1 MHLSAFAFKYNT
13 MSEKAFKHKL
23 YVKTNEEVTFTPETL
38 EKVKSIIAH
47 YPEGKQKSAL
57 IPILH
62 IAQEELGGS
71 LNANIMD
78 YVAGL
83 LDITP
88 IEVYEVATFYSQFY
102 IDPVGKYV
110 IEVCQTGP
118 CAICGGEKI
127 IEYLEQKLKI
137 KVGETTPD
145 NLFTLKAVECL
156 GACGSAPV
164 MQVNTEFYE
173 FLDVHKIDE
182 IINDLCSKSKLK
194 KSEKLTWKERLS

>member
-1 MHLSAFAFKYNT
+1 
-13 MSEKAFKHKL
+13 MSGKHFKHKL
-23 YVKTNEEVTFTPETL
+23 YVKKGLDISFTPETL
-38 EKVKSIIAH
+38 EKIQTIISH
-47 YPEGKQKSAL
+47 YPEGQHKSAL

-71 LNANIMD
+71 LNVDIMD

-83 LDITP
+83 LNITP

-118 CAICGGEKI
+118 CAICGGEDI
-127 IEYLEQKLKI
+127 IAYLEDKLQI
-137 KVGETTPD
+137 KVGATTDD
-145 NLFTLKAVECL
+145 NLFSLKAVECL

-164 MQVNTEFYE
+164 MQVNTEFHE
-173 FLDVHKIDE
+173 FLDLQKIDE
-182 IINDLCSKSKLK
+182 IIAKLRSESEVK
-194 KSEKLTWKERLS
+194 KPEELTWKERLS

>member
-1 MHLSAFAFKYNT
+1 
-13 MSEKAFKHKL
+13 MSEKLFKHKL
-23 YVKTNEEVTFTPETL
+23 YVKKGIEISFTPQTMK
-38 EKVKSIIAH
+38 KVQEIISH

-57 IPILH
+57 IPVLH
-62 IAQEELGGS
+62 IAQEEMGGS
-71 LNANIMD
+71 LNVDIMD
-78 YVAGL
+78 YVAEL
-83 LDITP
+83 LGITP

-118 CAICGGEKI
+118 CAICGGEDI
-127 IEYLEQKLKI
+127 IAYLEEKLEI

-145 NLFTLKAVECL
+145 NLFTLKVVECL

-173 FLDVHKIDE
+173 FLDTQKIDE
-182 IINDLCSKSKLK
+182 IITDLRSKSNSTKP
-194 KSEKLTWKERLS
+194 EALTWKERLS

>member
-1 MHLSAFAFKYNT
+1 MRLSAFAFKYNT

-23 YVKTNEEVTFTPETL
+23 YVKSNEEIAFTPETL
-38 EKVKSIIAH
+38 DRVKSIITH

-71 LNANIMD
+71 LNVDIMD

-118 CAICGGEKI
+118 CAICGGEKLI
-127 IEYLEQKLKI
+127 DHLEKKLEI

-145 NLFTLKAVECL
+145 NLFTLKTVECL

-173 FLDVHKIDE
+173 FLDIHKIDE
-182 IINDLCSKSKLK
+182 IINDLRSKSKLK

>member
-1 MHLSAFAFKYNT
+1 
-13 MSEKAFKHKL
+13 MSEKLFKYKL
-23 YVKTNEEVTFTPETL
+23 YVKNNNDVSFTPETL
-38 EKVKSIIAH
+38 EKIQTIISH
-47 YPEGKQKSAL
+47 YPDGQHKSAL

-71 LNANIMD
+71 LNVDIMD

-83 LDITP
+83 LNITP

-118 CAICGGEKI
+118 CAICGGEDI
-127 IEYLEQKLKI
+127 MNYLQEKLNI
-137 KVGETTPD
+137 KVGETTD
-145 NLFTLKAVECL
+145 DKLFSLKAVECL

-164 MQVNTEFYE
+164 MQVNTEFHE
-173 FLDVHKIDE
+173 FLDMQKIDE
-182 IINDLCSKSKLK
+182 IIAKLRNESELK
-194 KSEKLTWKERLS
+194 KPEELTWKERLS

>member
-1 MHLSAFAFKYNT
+1 
-13 MSEKAFKHKL
+13 MSEKQFKHKL
-23 YVKTNEEVTFTPETL
+23 YVKKNNDVVFTVSTL
-38 EKVKSIIAH
+38 EKIQTIISH
-47 YPEGKQKSAL
+47 YPDGQQKSAL
-57 IPILH
+57 IPVLH

-71 LNANIMD
+71 LNVDIMD

-118 CAICGGEKI
+118 CAICGGEDMI
-127 IEYLEQKLKI
+127 QYLEEKLQI
-137 KVGETTPD
+137 KVGETTED
-145 NLFTLKAVECL
+145 KLFSLKAVECL

-164 MQVNTEFYE
+164 MQVNTEFHE
-173 FLDVHKIDE
+173 FLNLQKIDE
-182 IINDLCSKSKLK
+182 IIAKLRSESELK
-194 KSEKLTWKERLS
+194 KPEELTWKERLS

>member
-1 MHLSAFAFKYNT
+1 
-13 MSEKAFKHKL
+13 MSEKIFKHKL
-23 YVKTNEEVTFTPETL
+23 QVKKNEQISFTKSTL
-38 EKVKSIIAH
+38 EKIQIIISH

-71 LNANIMD
+71 LNVDIMD

-83 LDITP
+83 LNITS

-110 IEVCQTGP
+110 IEICQTGP
-118 CAICGGEKI
+118 CAICGGEDMI
-127 IEYLEQKLKI
+127 AYLEEKLKI
-137 KVGETTPD
+137 KVGETTED
-145 NLFTLKAVECL
+145 NLFSLKAVECL

-164 MQVNTEFYE
+164 MQVNTEFHE
-173 FLDVHKIDE
+173 FLNLQKIDE
-182 IINDLCSKSKLK
+182 IIAKLRSESELK
-194 KSEKLTWKERLS
+194 KPEELTWKERLS